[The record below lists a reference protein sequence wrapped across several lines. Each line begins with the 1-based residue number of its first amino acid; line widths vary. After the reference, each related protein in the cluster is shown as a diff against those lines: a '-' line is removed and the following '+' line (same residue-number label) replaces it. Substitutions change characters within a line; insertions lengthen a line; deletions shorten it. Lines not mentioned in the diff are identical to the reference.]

1 MGVAAAVVLGLW
13 AGARGQQSEPAT
25 GGSAPSAADLRVVEL
40 LAEDYEAQKR
50 FDPLF
55 ASGVG
60 DRRFDDLLP
69 DLSAQAREAWLADA
83 AARLA
88 AIDAIEAQGL
98 SAPNAVN
105 AALLRY
111 ELRLRLDGARFNG
124 WQIAVTP
131 LSGPQQSLPQLP
143 DNLSFTTRESLE
155 DYAARLEA
163 VPAYLAQVM
172 ENMRAGLAAGNTP
185 PSVVM
190 GNVAAQALAQGDA
203 RFESDPE
210 AHAIFRPFAGA
221 APDLAERGR
230 KAIQTS
236 VAPAFRLFGE
246 FLRDEYV
253 PGCRQTLA
261 AKELPGGMEFYNFQV
276 RRMTTTQLTADQIHQ
291 IGNREVA
298 RIRDEMLEVIAR
310 SDFAGK
316 DEPDE
321 NARFAAFV
329 QYLRT
334 DKRFYFDDPEKL
346 LSAYRDI
353 AKRVDAD
360 LPRLFGRL
368 PQLSYGVREMPRFM
382 APSSPTA
389 YYYPGSMKNGVA
401 GFFVANTYRLDQ
413 RPKYEMVPLTLHEAC
428 PGHHLQTALAQE
440 LNEQGL
446 PEWRT
451 TADYTAFVEGWALY
465 SERLGFEM
473 GDMPRTGSAASGYSG
488 GRGMYEDPY
497 DDFGRLSYEMWRAMR
512 LVVDTGIHAMGWSR
526 ERAVQFML
534 ANSALT
540 EENINREVDRY
551 IAWPG
556 QALAYKIGE
565 LRIRDLR
572 AEAEGALGDRFDVR
586 AFHDV
591 VLGQGAVPLEVL
603 AAQVKRWVEETK
615 KEARAALEE
624 PAELVSA
631 VYFEGARP
639 RQAKTGWL
647 QAIWADGMCVFLADW
662 DGKEPG
668 GELRVGT
675 ISPKEL
681 AELKGMYDR
690 HQVFAGDG
698 DLITVLDSSAYF
710 VCCFCGE
717 LRVSY
722 GDCPPNSGPTSAS
735 TTGGIPFCQ
744 EAMPFLQRIKP
755 RESTAL
761 ASDPE
766 ATARWEALK
775 KRSH

>member
-1 MGVAAAVVLGLW
+1 MRNRIFTSVAAVALVLGLW
-13 AGARGQQSEPAT
+13 GRVHARGAD
-25 GGSAPSAADLRVVEL
+25 APTPGDLRVGEL
-40 LAEDYEAQKR
+40 LAEDYEAQKQ
-50 FDPLF
+50 FNPLF

-60 DRRFDDLLP
+60 DRRFDDRLP
-69 DLSAQAREAWLADA
+69 DLSAKAREAWLADA

-88 AIDAIEAQGL
+88 ALDAIEAPGL
-98 SAPNAVN
+98 SAANVVN

-111 ELRLRLDGARFNG
+111 ELRQRIDGARFNG
-124 WQIAVTP
+124 WQIEVTP

-143 DNLSFTTRESLE
+143 DNLTFTTREQLE
-155 DYAARLEA
+155 DYAARLEGI
-163 VPAYLAQVM
+163 PAYLSQIVI
-172 ENMRAGLAAGNTP
+172 NMRAGLAAENTP
-185 PSVVM
+185 PNIVM
-190 GNVAAQALAQGDA
+190 GNVAAQALAQGDE
-203 RFESDPE
+203 RFERDPE
-210 AHAIFRPFAGA
+210 AHSMFRPFVGA

-230 KAIQTS
+230 NAIRSS
-236 VAPAFRLFGE
+236 VAPAFRAFGE

-261 AKELPGGMEFYNFQV
+261 AKDLPGGMEFYNFQI
-276 RRMTTTQLTADQIHQ
+276 RRQTTTQLLADQIHQ

-298 RIRDEMLEVIAR
+298 RIRAEMMEVIAR

-316 DEPDE
+316 NEPDE
-321 NARFAAFV
+321 TKRFAAFV
-329 QYLRT
+329 EYLRT
-334 DKRFYFDDPEKL
+334 AKRFYFDEPEQL
-346 LSAYRDI
+346 LAAYRDI
-353 AKRVDAD
+353 AKRVDGD

-368 PQLSYGVREMPRFM
+368 PQLPYGVREMPRFM

-413 RPKYEMVPLTLHEAC
+413 RPKYEMIPLTLHEAC
-428 PGHHLQTALAQE
+428 PGHHLQIALAQE
-440 LNEQGL
+440 LKEQGL

-473 GDMPRTGSAASGYSG
+473 GDSPRTGSAASGYSG

-556 QALAYKIGE
+556 QALGYKIGE

-603 AAQVKRWVEETK
+603 AAQVRAWVETEQ
-615 KEARAALEE
+615 R
-624 PAELVSA
+624 
-631 VYFEGARP
+631 RP
-639 RQAKTGWL
+639 
-647 QAIWADGMCVFLADW
+647 GM
-662 DGKEPG
+662 
-668 GELRVGT
+668 
-675 ISPKEL
+675 
-681 AELKGMYDR
+681 
-690 HQVFAGDG
+690 
-698 DLITVLDSSAYF
+698 
-710 VCCFCGE
+710 
-717 LRVSY
+717 
-722 GDCPPNSGPTSAS
+722 
-735 TTGGIPFCQ
+735 
-744 EAMPFLQRIKP
+744 
-755 RESTAL
+755 
-761 ASDPE
+761 
-766 ATARWEALK
+766 
-775 KRSH
+775 